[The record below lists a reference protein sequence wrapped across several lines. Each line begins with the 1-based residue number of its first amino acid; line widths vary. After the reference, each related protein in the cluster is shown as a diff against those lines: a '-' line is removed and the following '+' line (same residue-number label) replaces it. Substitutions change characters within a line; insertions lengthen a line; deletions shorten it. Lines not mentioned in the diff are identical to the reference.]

1 MSDFECKWMHDLDL
15 GRVDPS
21 SSYVDDLLLF
31 GWPDQ
36 TSSWMAPEDSIPLLQ
51 SYADS
56 GELTTQNKQPGKA
69 QDLGTAISSLQHRL
83 DAQDEVISKL
93 QYE

>member
-1 MSDFECKWMHDLDL
+1 
-15 GRVDPS
+15 
-21 SSYVDDLLLF
+21 
-31 GWPDQ
+31 
-36 TSSWMAPEDSIPLLQ
+36 MAPEDSIPLLQ
-51 SYADS
+51 SYANS
-56 GELTTQNKQPGKA
+56 RELTTQNEQPGKA